1 MLKAPSNGLNF
12 SKLNYAKLKISKR
25 AIAIIATILFGSLAL
40 TFINASNNV
49 AIKTI
54 EATVP
59 GADVTIDTTL
69 YLPEKLPAP
78 AILIAHGFGGNKN
91 SERFLAEEL
100 VRNGYVALTYSARG
114 FGNSTGLI
122 TMNAPDKEVADA
134 SKLLDYLATRSEVAK
149 NNSGELLVGATG
161 GSYGG
166 ALSLMLAASDKR
178 VKAISA
184 DITWSDLNQ
193 ALFPQN
199 AYGTTGAQNGQPV
212 GPGPFKKI
220 WAGTFFSFTALQ
232 NSYLGQ
238 CGNFEERWCEA
249 LQSAVSLGSP
259 TKAQIDLM
267 NYSSPINYVSKIS
280 APTLLMQGEEDSL
293 FPLTES
299 LRNAEAIAEGSAHG
313 NRDQLALIWH
323 SGGHDGGNSE
333 EERLNLATIQ
343 WFDKHLKGKA
353 IEFPK
358 FQVTDAT
365 GTLSVSDSTAI
376 STILQSDL
384 LPINAE
390 FKSIEIDSNMGPFFS
405 PIGGVPAALSS
416 LPGLGSAG
424 SLASSALA
432 VLGGNN
438 SFGTLSPAL
447 LPGQSA
453 QFASKA
459 ADRAINVV
467 GSSKIK
473 VRVTST
479 TSDATLFFSLMAQS
493 RSGALRLPGGIVAPV
508 KLTQIP
514 KDGIEAEIQLPAAFI
529 KLAPGEKLVVAVSA
543 TDQGYSLPND
553 GRFYT
558 VTPISDLEY
567 PTIPLNSATTS
578 SQYIF
583 WPFMALLTLILAL
596 LFIRFKRPKIV
607 EDVIAG
613 DKNLIQISNL
623 SKVYGDG
630 YRAVDDLSFTVGR
643 GQVLGLLGPN
653 GAGKTTTL
661 RMLMGLIMP
670 TEGGL
675 WIDGHPVFPG
685 SPALSKLGSFV
696 EGPGFL
702 PHMTG
707 RENLDLYWR
716 AIGRDVDPQL
726 EEVIKITK
734 LGSALDKKVRS
745 YSQGMRQRLAIA
757 QAMMGLPEILVLDEP
772 TNGLDPQQI
781 AEMRSVLK
789 RYAKGGRTVIISS
802 HLLAEVQQT
811 CSHVVLMHRGKL
823 IATGTLKKILKNS
836 QSLEEIFL
844 ELIGDDLIIGKEVK

>member
-69 YLPEKLPAP
+69 FLPEKLPAP

-238 CGNFEERWCEA
+238 CGNFAEEWCA
-249 LQSAVSLGSP
+249 AFQSAVTNGVPDS
-259 TKAQIDLM
+259 AQIKLM
-267 NYSSPINYVSKIS
+267 DESSPEKYLANLK

-293 FPLTES
+293 FPLIES
-299 LRNAEAIAEGSAHG
+299 LRNAAAISKSSVA
-313 NRDQLALIWH
+313 DKLAMIWH

-333 EERLNLATIQ
+333 TERLNQATID
-343 WFDKHLKGKA
+343 WFDKYLKGQS
-353 IEFPK
+353 INFPR

-376 STILQSDL
+376 ATILQSKS
-384 LPINAE
+384 LPTEGKLEKISVNE
-390 FKSIEIDSNMGPFFS
+390 NMGPFFS

-424 SLASSALA
+424 AFASSALA
-432 VLGGNN
+432 SLSAGGTG
-438 SFGTLSPAL
+438 FGTLSPAL

-453 QFASKA
+453 TFASAPIKG
-459 ADRAINVV
+459 AINIV

-473 VRVTST
+473 VRVTSST
-479 TSDATLFFSLMAQS
+479 NDATLFFSLMAES

-508 KLTQIP
+508 KLTDIP
-514 KDGIEAEIQLPAAFI
+514 KSGIDVEIHLPAAFI
-529 KLAPGEKLVVAVSA
+529 KLAPGEKIVLAVSA
-543 TDQGYSLPND
+543 TDQGYALPND

-558 VTPISDLEY
+558 VTPISKLEY
-567 PTIPLNSATTS
+567 PTIPLSSVTTS
-578 SQYIF
+578 SQYVF
-583 WPFMALLTLILAL
+583 WPIMALLTLILAI
-596 LFIRFKRPKIV
+596 FYIRFRRPKISA
-607 EDVIAG
+607 DVIAS

-630 YRAVDDLSFTVGR
+630 YRAVDDLSFNVGR

-670 TEGGL
+670 TDGGI

-685 SPALSKLGSFV
+685 SSALSKLGSFV

-716 AIGRDVDPQL
+716 AIGRDVDPKL

-789 RYAKGGRTVIISS
+789 SYAKGGRTVIISS

-823 IATGTLKKILKNS
+823 VATGTLKKILKDS

-844 ELIGDDLIIGKEVK
+844 ELIGDDLIIGKEAK

>member
-1 MLKAPSNGLNF
+1 MLKAPAIGLKFRF
-12 SKLNYAKLKISKR
+12 SRRTIVIIIS
-25 AIAIIATILFGSLAL
+25 LLLGSLAL
-40 TFINASNNV
+40 TFINASNSV

-54 EATVP
+54 EENVP
-59 GADVTIDTTL
+59 GASVTIDTTL
-69 YLPEKLPAP
+69 FLPEQLPAP

-91 SERFLAEEL
+91 SERDFAEQLA
-100 VRNGYVALTYSARG
+100 RSGYVALTYSARG

-122 TMNAPDKEVADA
+122 TMNAPDNEVADA
-134 SKLLDYLATRSEVAK
+134 SKLIDYLATRNEVAK
-149 NNSGELLVGATG
+149 NSDGELLVGATG

-166 ALSLMLAASDKR
+166 ALSLMLAASDQR

-199 AYGTTGAQNGQPV
+199 AVVSGSSASA
-212 GPGPFKKI
+212 GPFKKI

-249 LQSAVSLGSP
+249 FQSAVSVGQP
-259 TKAQIDLM
+259 NQAQIELM
-267 NYSSPINYVSKIS
+267 NYSSPKQYVAKIS

-299 LRNAEAIAEGSAHG
+299 LENAAEISKGSAK
-313 NRDQLALIWH
+313 DKLALIWH

-333 EERLNLATIQ
+333 GERLNLASIQ
-343 WFDKHLKGKA
+343 WFDKHLKGRA

-376 STILQSDL
+376 ATILQSDR
-384 LPINAE
+384 LPIYAE
-390 FKSIEIDSNMGPFFS
+390 YQSIEIDSNMGPFFS

-432 VLGGNN
+432 ALGGNN

-473 VRVTST
+473 VRVTSS

-508 KLTQIP
+508 KLSDIP
-514 KDGIEAEIQLPAAFI
+514 KSGLDAEIKLPAAFI

-543 TDQGYSLPND
+543 TDQGYALPVD

-596 LFIRFKRPKIV
+596 IFIRVKRPRIV
-607 EDVIAG
+607 ADVIAS

-630 YRAVDDLSFTVGR
+630 YRAVDDLSFSVGR

-670 TEGGL
+670 TEGGI

-685 SPALSKLGSFV
+685 SSALSKLGSFV

-836 QSLEEIFL
+836 TSLEEIFL

>member
-1 MLKAPSNGLNF
+1 MLKAPSIGLKFKF
-12 SKLNYAKLKISKR
+12 SRR
-25 AIAIIATILFGSLAL
+25 AVAIMVSLLLGSLAL
-40 TFINASNNV
+40 TFINASNSAPV
-49 AIKTI
+49 KTI

-59 GADVTIDTTL
+59 GSGVSIDTTL
-69 YLPEKLPAP
+69 FLPEQLPAP
-78 AILIAHGFGGNKN
+78 AVLIAHGFGGNKN
-91 SERFLAEEL
+91 SERDFAEQLA
-100 VRNGYVALTYSARG
+100 RTGYVALTYSARG

-134 SKLLDYLATRSEVAK
+134 SKLIDYLATRSEVAK
-149 NNSGELLVGATG
+149 DSDGQLIVGATG

-166 ALSLMLAASDKR
+166 ALSLMLAATDKR
-178 VKAISA
+178 IKALSA

-199 AYGTTGAQNGQPV
+199 AYGVTNGNVKGANGSQSGQLL

-249 LQSAVSLGSP
+249 FQSAVSIGEP
-259 TKAQIDLM
+259 NQAQIELM
-267 NYSSPINYVSKIS
+267 NYSSPKQYVSQIS

-299 LRNAEAIAEGSAHG
+299 LENAAAISSGGAK
-313 NRDQLALIWH
+313 DKLALIWH

-333 EERLNLATIQ
+333 GERLNLATIQ

-376 STILQSDL
+376 ATILQSDR

-390 FKSIEIDSNMGPFFS
+390 YQSIEIDSNMGPFFS

-432 VLGGNN
+432 ALGGNN

-459 ADRAINVV
+459 AESAINVV

-473 VRVTST
+473 VRVTSS

-508 KLTQIP
+508 KLTNIP
-514 KDGIEAEIQLPAAFI
+514 KAGLDTEIKLPAAFI

-543 TDQGYSLPND
+543 TDQGYALPVD

-596 LFIRFKRPKIV
+596 IFIRVKRPKIV
-607 EDVIAG
+607 ADVIAS

-670 TEGGL
+670 TEGGI

>member
-1 MLKAPSNGLNF
+1 MFKSV
-12 SKLNYAKLKISKR
+12 KLKISKR
-25 AIAIIATILFGSLAL
+25 TIAIFSALIIAMAAISLFNSRNDVAIAQ
-40 TFINASNNV
+40 
-49 AIKTI
+49 I
-54 EATVP
+54 ESKVS
-59 GADVTIDTTL
+59 GADVMLDTTM
-69 YLPEKLPAP
+69 YLPKTLPAP
-78 AILIAHGFGGNKN
+78 AVLIAHGFGGNKD
-91 SERFLAEEL
+91 SERDLAEQL
-100 VRNGYVALTYSARG
+100 ARNGYVAFTYSARG

-122 TMNAPDKEVADA
+122 TMNAPDKEIADA
-134 SKLLDYLATRSEVAK
+134 SKLVDYLSSRKEVAK
-149 NNSGELLVGATG
+149 DKTGSAIIGVTG

-166 ALSLMLAASDKR
+166 ALSLMLAATDDR
-178 VKAISA
+178 IKAVSA
-184 DITWSDLNQ
+184 DITWANLNQ

-199 AYGTTGAQNGQPV
+199 AFGNNGNPV
-212 GPGPFKKI
+212 GAGPFKKI

-238 CGNFEERWCEA
+238 CGNFAEEWCA
-249 LQSAVSLGSP
+249 AFQSAVTNGVPDS
-259 TKAQIDLM
+259 AQIKLM
-267 NYSSPINYVSKIS
+267 DESSPEKYLANLK

-293 FPLTES
+293 FPLIES
-299 LRNAEAIAEGSAHG
+299 LRNAAAISKSSAA
-313 NRDQLALIWH
+313 DKVAMIWH

-333 EERLNLATIQ
+333 TERLNQATID
-343 WFDKHLKGKA
+343 WFDKYLKGQS
-353 IEFPK
+353 INFPR

-376 STILQSDL
+376 ATILQSKS
-384 LPINAE
+384 LPTEGKLEKISVNE
-390 FKSIEIDSNMGPFFS
+390 NMGPFFS

-424 SLASSALA
+424 ALASSALA
-432 VLGGNN
+432 SLSAGGTG
-438 SFGTLSPAL
+438 FGTLSPAL

-453 QFASKA
+453 TFASAPIKGA
-459 ADRAINVV
+459 VNIV

-473 VRVTST
+473 VRVTSST
-479 TSDATLFFSLMAQS
+479 NDATLFFSLMAES

-508 KLTQIP
+508 KLTNIP
-514 KDGIEAEIQLPAAFI
+514 KSGIDAEIHLPAAFI
-529 KLAPGEKLVVAVSA
+529 KLAPGEKIVLAVSA
-543 TDQGYSLPND
+543 TDQGYALPND

-558 VTPISDLEY
+558 VTPISKLEY
-567 PTIPLNSATTS
+567 PTIPLSSVTTS
-578 SQYIF
+578 SQYVF
-583 WPFMALLTLILAL
+583 WPIMALLTLILAI
-596 LFIRFKRPKIV
+596 FYIRFRRPKISA
-607 EDVIAG
+607 DVIAS

-630 YRAVDDLSFTVGR
+630 YRAVDDLSFNVGR

-670 TEGGL
+670 TDGGI

-685 SPALSKLGSFV
+685 SSALSKLGSFV

-716 AIGRDVDPQL
+716 AIGRDVDPKL

-789 RYAKGGRTVIISS
+789 SYAKGGRTVIISS

-823 IATGTLKKILKNS
+823 VATGTLKKILKDS

-844 ELIGDDLIIGKEVK
+844 ELIGDDLIIGKDAK

>member
-1 MLKAPSNGLNF
+1 MFKGV
-12 SKLNYAKLKISKR
+12 KLKISKR
-25 AIAIIATILFGSLAL
+25 KIAIFSALFILVASISIFNSRNDVAIA
-40 TFINASNNV
+40 
-49 AIKTI
+49 KI
-54 EATVP
+54 ESKVS
-59 GADVTIDTTL
+59 GAEVMLDTTM
-69 YLPEKLPAP
+69 YLPKTLPAP
-78 AILIAHGFGGNKN
+78 TVLIAHGFGGNKN
-91 SERFLAEEL
+91 SESQLAEQL
-100 VRNGYVALTYSARG
+100 ARNGFVAFTYSARG

-122 TMNAPDKEVADA
+122 TMNAPDKEIADA
-134 SKLLDYLATRSEVAK
+134 SKLVDYLSTRKEVAK
-149 NNSGELLVGATG
+149 DKNGSAIIGVTG

-166 ALSLMLAASDKR
+166 ALSLMLAATDDR
-178 VKAISA
+178 IKAVSA
-184 DITWSDLNQ
+184 DITWANLNQ

-199 AYGTTGAQNGQPV
+199 AFGNDGNPV
-212 GPGPFKKI
+212 GAGPFKKI

-238 CGNFEERWCEA
+238 CGNFAEEWCA
-249 LQSAVSLGSP
+249 AFQSAVTNGAPDS
-259 TKAQIDLM
+259 AQIKLM
-267 NYSSPINYVSKIS
+267 NESSPEKYLANLK

-293 FPLTES
+293 FPLIES
-299 LRNAEAIAEGSAHG
+299 LRNAAAISKSDAA
-313 NRDQLALIWH
+313 DKLAMIWH

-333 EERLNLATIQ
+333 TERLNQATIH
-343 WFDKHLKGKA
+343 WFNKYLKGKS
-353 IEFPK
+353 INFPR

-376 STILQSDL
+376 ATILQSKS
-384 LPINAE
+384 LPTEGKLEKISVNE
-390 FKSIEIDSNMGPFFS
+390 NMGPFFS

-424 SLASSALA
+424 ALASSALA
-432 VLGGNN
+432 SLSAGGAG
-438 SFGTLSPAL
+438 FGTLSPAL

-453 QFASKA
+453 TFASAPIKG
-459 ADRAINVV
+459 AINIV

-479 TSDATLFFSLMAQS
+479 TNDATLFFSLMAES

-508 KLTQIP
+508 KLTNIP
-514 KDGIEAEIQLPAAFI
+514 KSGLDAEIHLPAAFI
-529 KLAPGEKLVVAVSA
+529 KLAPGEKIVLAVSA
-543 TDQGYSLPND
+543 TDQGYALPND

-558 VTPISDLEY
+558 VAPISELEY
-567 PTIPLNSATTS
+567 PTIPLSSVTTS

-583 WPFMALLTLILAL
+583 WPIMALLTLVIAI
-596 LFIRFKRPKIV
+596 FYVRIRRPKISS
-607 EDVIAG
+607 DVIAS

-630 YRAVDDLSFTVGR
+630 YRAVDDLSFNVGR

-670 TEGGL
+670 TDGGI

-685 SPALSKLGSFV
+685 SSALSKLGSFV

-716 AIGRDVDPQL
+716 AIGRDVDPKL

-789 RYAKGGRTVIISS
+789 SYAKGGRTVIISS

-823 IATGTLKKILKNS
+823 VATGTLKKILKDS

-844 ELIGDDLIIGKEVK
+844 ELIGDDLIIGKDAK

>member
-1 MLKAPSNGLNF
+1 MFKGV
-12 SKLNYAKLKISKR
+12 KLKISKR
-25 AIAIIATILFGSLAL
+25 VIAIFSAFLLIVLAISFSNAQNNKPVASL
-40 TFINASNNV
+40 V
-49 AIKTI
+49 AKVT
-54 EATVP
+54 
-59 GADVTIDTTL
+59 GAGVTIDTTM

-78 AILIAHGFGGNKN
+78 AVLIAHGFGGNKN
-91 SERFLAEEL
+91 SERDFAEQLA
-100 VRNGYVALTYSARG
+100 RTGYVALTYSARG
-114 FGNSTGLI
+114 FGESTGLI

-134 SKLLDYLATRSEVAK
+134 SKLIDYLETRKEVAK
-149 NNSGELLVGATG
+149 DKNGQLIVGATG

-166 ALSLMLAASDKR
+166 ALSLMLAANDSRLDA
-178 VKAISA
+178 VAA
-184 DITWSDLNQ
+184 DITWANLNQ

-199 AYGTTGAQNGQPV
+199 ASMSGSSFSA
-212 GPGPFKKI
+212 GPFKKI

-238 CGNFEERWCEA
+238 CGNFSEEWCTA
-249 LQSAVSLGSP
+249 FQSAVSNGAP
-259 TKAQIDLM
+259 NQKQIELM
-267 NYSSPINYVSKIS
+267 NYSSPERYLSNLK

-299 LRNAEAIAEGSAHG
+299 LANALAISKSPAK
-313 NRDQLALIWH
+313 DQLAMIWH

-333 EERLNLATIQ
+333 GERLNQARIR
-343 WFDKHLKGKA
+343 WFNKYLKGEA
-353 IEFPK
+353 INFPT

-376 STILQSDL
+376 ATILQSKQ
-384 LPINAE
+384 LPINASTE
-390 FKSIEIDSNMGPFFS
+390 KIAIEENMGPFFS

-424 SLASSALA
+424 ALASSALA
-432 VLGGNN
+432 SLSAGGDNG
-438 SFGTLSPAL
+438 FGTLSPAL

-453 QFASKA
+453 QFASA
-459 ADRAINVV
+459 AVNGPINIV

-473 VRVTST
+473 VRVTSS

-508 KLTQIP
+508 KLTNIP
-514 KDGIEAEIQLPAAFI
+514 KSGIETQIQLPAAFI

-543 TDQGYSLPND
+543 TDQGYALPND

-567 PTIPLNSATTS
+567 PTIPLSSATSS

-583 WPFMALLTLILAL
+583 WPVLALLTLILAII
-596 LFIRFKRPKIV
+596 FIRVRRPKTSS
-607 EDVIAG
+607 DVITS
-613 DKNLIQISNL
+613 DKNLIQISKL

-630 YRAVDDLSFTVGR
+630 YRAVDELSFDVGR

-670 TEGGL
+670 TEGGI

-685 SPALSKLGSFV
+685 SSALSKLGSFV

-716 AIGRDVDPQL
+716 AIGRDVDPKL

-789 RYAKGGRTVIISS
+789 NYAKGGRTVIISS

-811 CSHVVLMHRGKL
+811 CTHVVLMHRGKL

-844 ELIGDDLIIGKEVK
+844 ELIGDDLIIGKETK

>member
-1 MLKAPSNGLNF
+1 
-12 SKLNYAKLKISKR
+12 
-25 AIAIIATILFGSLAL
+25 
-40 TFINASNNV
+40 V
-49 AIKTI
+49 A
-54 EATVP
+54 
-59 GADVTIDTTL
+59 
-69 YLPEKLPAP
+69 
-78 AILIAHGFGGNKN
+78 
-91 SERFLAEEL
+91 
-100 VRNGYVALTYSARG
+100 
-114 FGNSTGLI
+114 
-122 TMNAPDKEVADA
+122 
-134 SKLLDYLATRSEVAK
+134 
-149 NNSGELLVGATG
+149 
-161 GSYGG
+161 
-166 ALSLMLAASDKR
+166 
-178 VKAISA
+178 A
-184 DITWSDLNQ
+184 DITWANLNQ

-199 AYGTTGAQNGQPV
+199 ASVAGNRASA
-212 GPGPFKKI
+212 GPFKKI

-238 CGNFEERWCEA
+238 CGNFSEEWCA
-249 LQSAVSLGSP
+249 AFQSAVSNGAP
-259 TKAQIDLM
+259 NRKQIELM
-267 NYSSPINYVSKIS
+267 NYSSPELYLSNLK

-299 LRNAEAIAEGSAHG
+299 LTNALAISKSPAK
-313 NRDQLALIWH
+313 DQLAMIWH

-333 EERLNLATIQ
+333 SERLNQARIN
-343 WFDKHLKGKA
+343 WFDKYLKGKA
-353 IEFPK
+353 INFPK

-376 STILQSDL
+376 ATILQSKQ
-384 LPINAE
+384 LPINATTE
-390 FKSIEIDSNMGPFFS
+390 KIAIEENMGPFFS

-424 SLASSALA
+424 ALASSALA
-432 VLGGNN
+432 SLGAGGVNG
-438 SFGTLSPAL
+438 FGTLSPAL

-453 QFASKA
+453 QFAST
-459 ADRAINVV
+459 AISGPINIL

-473 VRVTST
+473 VRVTSS

-508 KLTQIP
+508 KLTNIP
-514 KDGIEAEIQLPAAFI
+514 KSGIETEIQLPAAFI
-529 KLAPGEKLVVAVSA
+529 KLAPGEKVVVAVSA
-543 TDQGYSLPND
+543 TDQGYALPND

-567 PTIPLNSATTS
+567 PTIPLSSATSS

-583 WPFMALLTLILAL
+583 WPVLALLTLIVATI
-596 LFIRFKRPKIV
+596 FVRIRRPKIV
-607 EDVIAG
+607 ADAITS

-630 YRAVDDLSFTVGR
+630 YRAVDDLSFDVGR

-670 TEGGL
+670 TEGGI

-707 RENLDLYWR
+707 RENLNLYWR
-716 AIGRDVDPQL
+716 AIGRDVDPKL
-726 EEVIKITK
+726 DEVIKITK

-789 RYAKGGRTVIISS
+789 NYAKGGRTVIISS

-811 CSHVVLMHRGKL
+811 CTHVVLMHRGKL

-844 ELIGDDLIIGKEVK
+844 ELIGDDLIIGKEAK